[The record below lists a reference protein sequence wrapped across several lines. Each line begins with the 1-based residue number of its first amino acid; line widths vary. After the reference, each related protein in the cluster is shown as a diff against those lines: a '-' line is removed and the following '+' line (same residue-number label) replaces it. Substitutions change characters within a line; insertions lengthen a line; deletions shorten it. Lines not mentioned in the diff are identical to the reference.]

1 MSLDNLLVKK
11 TYIAGQ
17 GTGSTGS
24 PPSGG
29 SSVEFPIPFE
39 YFLQGDVK
47 VVKTYGNYASDST
60 PETNIDNAT
69 HVISFATDHPFAVG
83 QEVQLQTDGDTP
95 KNVLLLT
102 SYYVINNSAT
112 SIKLATTKQKAIDG
126 ISDVNIEQPD
136 TLKSA
141 TIIITSQTLE
151 VVLDL
156 NTGFDLTGSSRD
168 LHPTRAINLPQ
179 NVLLKTVHTLG
190 SEESLTIIR
199 DIDSDN
205 GKKIGDIK
213 QATELSTFGEG
224 KQVEAA
230 IDRNTAHIQELQ
242 EGVDRAIKIPVS
254 YDEDVDLNLPAPE
267 ENTFI
272 GWDSAGAKLI
282 NRAGT
287 GTDADAV
294 HVSGENTENEF
305 VNAKTGEKEIN
316 TSDRILFEDASNS
329 YSKAYDTVEGII
341 DLGVKT
347 TPSDTVG
354 NLDTKFEA
362 PTGRGIDI
370 NTVANKIQI
379 TQLHT
384 TVTDSP
390 PTITPDYIGAIY
402 VNQAA
407 GEVWI
412 AAGLTPSDWKKSA
425 TAASNTISGL
435 SDTTI
440 TSPKADE
447 LLAYDATLDKWVNN
461 NIAVKSGF
469 YSTDG
474 DYNFD
479 NLKTLGFVENIYSRG
494 TNNVQNVGQDVVV
507 TLKQGT
513 FKSRNFSLALVTQNS
528 WHVLASFYG
537 GNILTVGILAHGTS
551 ANTFFT
557 EQEVYLMGKDLVSSY
572 TKADGEAYGADRCP
586 RIAVHGYP
594 INKFAYNSFKN
605 VKILVWQDSASANS
619 LWFSISKD
627 GYTFATRYFKGTQGE
642 ITSYGNFSV
651 SSVNNEDAHTMTR
664 PQIKIYD
671 TTGDGNADT
680 AYVSN
685 VNSTSSQYGIICWKI
700 DLSQNNPIDH
710 ITLLP
715 YDNTRWAVLDN
726 SGDVTKDGS
735 NIYGNPQLQHD
746 PVTNITVVACQTDGT
761 NGVINATHDD
771 STWVNNGGLKIQDTT
786 GGGSIDIQWPHNTQT
801 TLMSAWSTIYNVNAN
816 DSRFV
821 LIYTSRN
828 ATTGSGGAATGED
841 LMYASCD
848 ISNSTNPPTVTFNP
862 NKSLVRQDTPN
873 LANQEGLVGVLSKKI
888 DSADKLF
895 LLSISPTG
903 TDLRR
908 NLNLVTCEDASSI
921 SPTFTDRGNISNFDL
936 FPTNTDNTY
945 SRIGFGV
952 QTSDNLTFRHNENL
966 ERQIYHYK
974 NTDTSE
980 ESLLILHPI
989 ETQGPYASFALVVI
1003 PDYTEI
1009 GTSTAQHAP
1018 VMQYLLLGTSVVNTS
1033 LGLNAWNNT
1042 NYFTEPQFI
1051 ETESGKLFIIYK
1063 NTQNGGLNN
1072 SFGSYSYVE
1081 VDLTNINKLKDV
1093 RNLVGWNTVGGQRR
1107 ETAFFDETFAQMSN
1121 NNGNGVNSGRSTYVN
1136 FSDESQNSGSALP
1149 QQTYS
1154 LFAGKTCK
1162 ITTPSAGNEGILKIN
1177 VTGRTAGEKIKI
1189 SGKFLNFDRQL
1200 TNSTNNYFFK
1210 IYAEDSLN
1218 QTISDTK
1225 FSTHLTSLYPNAT
1238 YSGNAI
1244 PACTITSNE
1253 ARYRTY
1259 TSNNNSN
1266 WAPFEL
1272 IVEATDSEVNFF
1284 LEAVADSSGTNGIYI
1299 TALSITVDD
1308 VSLKANHKPFSS
1320 NVLIGNPKNT
1330 VTANNF
1336 LQISKDNKSFA
1347 YSSDDMVGSIPDTN
1361 DPMICVDDFNEVT

>member
-1 MSLDNLLVKK
+1 MALTD
-11 TYIAGQ
+11 Q
-17 GTGSTGS
+17 
-24 PPSGG
+24 
-29 SSVEFPIPFE
+29 
-39 YFLQGDVK
+39 DVK
-47 VVKTYGNYASDST
+47 IIYTGNGAVVNFAINFQYFNASEVVVVLRDEAVDPVT
-60 PETNIDNAT
+60 ETTQVSGVDYN
-69 HVISFATDHPFAVG
+69 
-83 QEVQLQTDGDTP
+83 
-95 KNVLLLT
+95 LT
-102 SYYVINNSAT
+102 
-112 SIKLATTKQKAIDG
+112 G
-126 ISDVNIEQPD
+126 SDVN
-136 TLKSA
+136 
-141 TIIITSQTLE
+141 
-151 VVLDL
+151 
-156 NTGFDLTGSSRD
+156 
-168 LHPTRAINLPQ
+168 LHPTKALALPTTVTMVTPPASTEKLLVRRTLPKTQGTDLTEAGPFRADTVEEMADKNTALIQQLDEEISRAVLFSETSSASGVAMPDPEADKFLGWNSAGTNLENKDGIAVDGDAIHD
-179 NVLLKTVHTLG
+179 NVAGEIDAITEKVSPVADDLLIIEDSAAGNAKKKLKIGSLG
-190 SEESLTIIR
+190 GVDATAIHDNVAAEISAITTKGTPVDGDYLLIEDSE
-199 DIDSDN
+199 DSDN
-205 GKKIGDIK
+205 KKKITIDSLPNS
-213 QATELSTFGEG
+213 LS
-224 KQVEAA
+224 
-230 IDRNTAHIQELQ
+230 
-242 EGVDRAIKIPVS
+242 
-254 YDEDVDLNLPAPE
+254 
-267 ENTFI
+267 
-272 GWDSAGAKLI
+272 KL
-282 NRAGT
+282 T
-287 GTDADAV
+287 
-294 HVSGENTENEF
+294 
-305 VNAKTGEKEIN
+305 
-316 TSDRILFEDASNS
+316 
-329 YSKAYDTVEGII
+329 
-341 DLGVKT
+341 
-347 TPSDTVG
+347 
-354 NLDTKFEA
+354 
-362 PTGRGIDI
+362 
-370 NTVANKIQI
+370 
-379 TQLHT
+379 
-384 TVTDSP
+384 
-390 PTITPDYIGAIY
+390 
-402 VNQAA
+402 
-407 GEVWI
+407 
-412 AAGLTPSDWKKSA
+412 
-425 TAASNTISGL
+425 
-435 SDTTI
+435 DTTI

-479 NLKTLGFVENIYSRG
+479 NLKTLGFVENIYKKGS
-494 TNNVQNVGQDVVV
+494 NNQTTGNNYAIV

-513 FKSRNFSLALVTQNS
+513 FKSRNFSLALVTQNG
-528 WHVLASFYG
+528 WHALASFHG
-537 GNILTVGILAHGTS
+537 GNILIVYIFAHGTQ
-551 ANTFFT
+551 ANPGVTFFI
-557 EQEVYLMGKDLVSSY
+557 EHEVYLMGKDLVSSY

-586 RIAVHGYP
+586 RIAVHGAP

-605 VKILVWQDSASANS
+605 VKIAVWQDSDSANS

-627 GYTFATRYFKGTQGE
+627 GYTFASRYFKGTQGE
-642 ITSYGNFSV
+642 VTSYGNFTV
-651 SSVNNEDAHTMTR
+651 SSVNAEDPHTMTR

-680 AYVSN
+680 AYVAN
-685 VNSTSSQYGIICWKI
+685 VNTTSNQYGMICWKI
-700 DLSQNNPIDH
+700 DLSQDNPIDH

-726 SGDVTKDGS
+726 SGDVTKDGNS
-735 NIYGNPQLQHD
+735 IYGNPQLQHD
-746 PVTNITVVACQTDGT
+746 PVTNITVVACQTDGRD
-761 NGVINATHDD
+761 GVINATHDD

-821 LIYTSRN
+821 LIYTSRD

-862 NKSLVRQDTPN
+862 NKSLVRQDTLN
-873 LANQEGLVGVLSKKI
+873 AGNQEGLVGVLSKKI
-888 DSADKLF
+888 DSFDKLF
-895 LLSISPTG
+895 LLSISPTD

-936 FPTNTDNTY
+936 FPNNTNNAY

-1093 RNLVGWNTVGGQRR
+1093 RNLVGWSTATGQRR
-1107 ETAFFDETFAQMSN
+1107 ETAFFDESFAAMSN
-1121 NNGNGVNSGRSTYVN
+1121 DNGTGPNTGRSTYVN
-1136 FSDESQNSGSALP
+1136 FSDESQNLGSALP
-1149 QQTYS
+1149 QQNYS
-1154 LFAGKTCK
+1154 LFVGKTCK
-1162 ITTPSAGNEGILKIN
+1162 ITTPSAGNEGILKIS

-1308 VSLKANHKPFSS
+1308 VSLKANHKPFSN
-1320 NVLIGNPKNT
+1320 NVLVGNPKNT

-1347 YSSDDMVGSIPDTN
+1347 YSSDDMVGSVPDTN
-1361 DPMICVDDFNEVT
+1361 DPIICVDDFNEVT